1 MSTGIGKHQYSTN
14 HRDVYHPDLAICPY
28 CGFDS
33 CEADHCDVG
42 IGMVQCGPYYCP
54 QCEASE
60 ISSLDK
66 RELTAREK
74 ETGWFQPGSPVS
86 DVANT
91 VNGQLVNHKEAKQA
105 YDIGL
110 LDVKKYDRE
119 TITVTHNGKQ
129 YTASKLNDNEWKLSS
144 VDKPR
149 ETLTMDRAQMAYA
162 GLLEQVEG
170 KS

>member
-1 MSTGIGKHQYSTN
+1 MSTGIGKHEFSTN
-14 HRDVYHPDLAICPY
+14 HRNIYRPDLAICLY

-54 QCEASE
+54 QCRASE
-60 ISSLDK
+60 ISSLDN
-66 RELTAREK
+66 RELTPREK

-91 VNGQLVNHKEAKQA
+91 VNGQLVDHREAKQM

-110 LDVKKYDRE
+110 LDLKKSGRE
-119 TITVTHNGKQ
+119 PMTVTHNGQQYIVKQ
-129 YTASKLNDNEWKLSS
+129 LNADEWQLALVSNPRDKL
-144 VDKPR
+144 
-149 ETLTMDRAQMAYA
+149 TLNRQQMAVA

-170 KS
+170 KR

>member
-1 MSTGIGKHQYSTN
+1 MSTGIGKHEFSTN
-14 HRDVYHPDLAICPY
+14 HRDIYHPDLAICPY

-42 IGMVQCGPYYCP
+42 IGMIQCGPYYCP
-54 QCEASE
+54 QCRASE
-60 ISSLDK
+60 ISSLDNRK
-66 RELTAREK
+66 LTPREE

-91 VNGQLVNHKEAKQA
+91 VNGRLVNHREAKQA

-110 LDVKKYDRE
+110 LDVKKSDRDS
-119 TITVTHNGKQ
+119 VTHKGKQ
-129 YTASKLNDNEWKLSS
+129 YTVTELNDNEWRLVS

-149 ETLTMDRAQMAYA
+149 ESVTLNCQQMELA
-162 GLLEQVEG
+162 GLLEQVE
-170 KS
+170 KQS